1 MAISAKKKILLI
13 EDEPTIRRLLQFI
26 LSKEFEVHVASN
38 GYDAFLQLEKR
49 NIPDLIIMDWV
60 MPHMD
65 GKAFLKCIK
74 ISGLYCEIPVIV
86 LSSLKELD
94 DELHL
99 LPYAVAKSF
108 SKPFNPIEL
117 KESIVE
123 ILNVH
128 HGIIN

>member
-1 MAISAKKKILLI
+1 MAIKAKRKILLI
-13 EDEPTIRRLLQFI
+13 EDEPTIRKLLQFI
-26 LSKEFEVHVASN
+26 LSNEFDVQVASN
-38 GYDAFLQLEKR
+38 GYDAFLQLENR

-74 ISGLYCEIPVIV
+74 VSGLYCEIPIIV
-86 LSSLKELD
+86 LSSLKELAE
-94 DELHL
+94 ELRL
-99 LPYAVAKSF
+99 LPYSVTRSF
-108 SKPFNPIEL
+108 SKPFNPVEL

-123 ILNVH
+123 ILSVH